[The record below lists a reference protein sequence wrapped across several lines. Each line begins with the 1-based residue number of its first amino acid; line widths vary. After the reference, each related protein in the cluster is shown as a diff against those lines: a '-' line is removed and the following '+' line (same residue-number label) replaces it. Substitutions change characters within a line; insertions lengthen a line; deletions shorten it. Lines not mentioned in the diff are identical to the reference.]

1 MEAKKLQLFIIIIMN
16 IELSQFVIDI
26 YRQYF
31 GFLATRTRLGGRK
44 DAFYEF
50 HLAEDSQSDQ

>member
-1 MEAKKLQLFIIIIMN
+1 MN

-31 GFLATRTRLGGRK
+31 GFIATRTRLGGRK